1 MNMHYFKLPTFLFLS
16 FLFLCASCGV
26 KKNTIGASKGVL
38 KEKSSNFLIKEL
50 TKQYIEYDWF
60 VGKARM
66 NGSRDGQ
73 SMTFT
78 GNIRIKRDSV
88 IWMSLSKIGFE
99 GFRIMIRPD
108 SVFVLSRL
116 ERLYIAEDLE
126 AFARKYDINADFG
139 TLQGLFTGEVPYLKD
154 RRFDAEVD
162 SAQYYIHSKLKDP
175 KLEYWLHGSRFFVEK
190 IIAKDRIAGSVWA
203 EFSDYQDF
211 EDKQF
216 SYFRDLLF
224 ETSDGEKNT
233 LTIKWLDIAFNEPAE
248 IPFEINPR
256 YDRMD
261 L

>member
-1 MNMHYFKLPTFLFLS
+1 MQYFKIPLFLFFGLL
-16 FLFLCASCGV
+16 LFCSACGV
-26 KKNTIGASKGVL
+26 KKETIGASQEVL
-38 KEKSSNFLIKEL
+38 KNKSSNFLIKEL
-50 TKQYIEYDWF
+50 TEQYIEYDWF

-73 SMTFT
+73 SLTFT
-78 GNIRIKRDSV
+78 GNVRIKRDSI

-99 GFRIMIRPD
+99 GFRILIRPD

-116 ERLYIAEDLE
+116 ERLYIAEGLE
-126 AFARKYDINADFG
+126 DFARKYDINADFG

-154 RRFDAEVD
+154 RKFNAEVD
-162 SAQYYIHSKLKDP
+162 SAQYYIHSKTRDP
-175 KLEYWLHGSRFFVEK
+175 KLEYWLHGSRYFVEK

-203 EFSDYQDF
+203 EFSDYQNF

-216 SYFRDLLF
+216 SYYRDLLF

-233 LTIKWLDIAFNEPAE
+233 LTIKWLDITFNEAAE
-248 IPFEINPR
+248 TPFEINPR